1 MNYIRFTLYMPK
13 KLGKVFTKLKME
25 SSLNESKNSIIL
37 KCMAKGLKEL
47 YDIDIDKLN
56 EII

>member
-1 MNYIRFTLYMPK
+1 MPK
-13 KLGKVFTKLKME
+13 KLGKVFSKLKEE
-25 SSLNESKNSIIL
+25 SPLNESKNSIIL
-37 KCMAKGLKEL
+37 KCMSKGLKEL

>member
-1 MNYIRFTLYMPK
+1 MPK
-13 KLGKVFTKLKME
+13 KLGKVFTKLKTE

-47 YDIDIDKLN
+47 YNIDIDKLN